1 MTLNI
6 TDFLEHIEYIAG
18 SNTFLLLVFSIF
30 FTLKAYILII
40 TTKKITVNNSV
51 NKTAFFL
58 IASLFAL
65 MTDDFAWILKLIKNL
80 FLHDLNYSIYMSYL
94 RLAWAFVVCQYQAL
108 SLFLESLV
116 QRDFKLTI
124 RHKISIFISSLFFLF
139 FIFTNITHFHCTSA
153 SDRPWFE
160 LVMLKITPVYGLI
173 GLAIPSLIVIISK
186 LRSNNLPRI
195 LAKQLSLLMIA
206 VIGPYLLFEFLQ
218 IYPFNTSENWI
229 TNSYTFL
236 SLSKI
241 LLTYAIYYC
250 SRKVMGLRFLNF
262 NNHVLAPA
270 KFSFMDNLKSTLEQF
285 SLVTNLQELGHITQT
300 FFKEAL
306 QVPFN
311 RVALQIRK
319 VHLHAVEDISPERSD
334 RIVDFIEAFLTTH
347 DEKVCTFIKQSKI
360 LIYDEI
366 AFSHF
371 YEETPINTAA
381 LSFLETI
388 NADIF
393 LPVYE
398 KEVMV
403 GYIIVDRH
411 ARHGQFYSNVERD
424 EMIIFANYLGHIINL
439 LQTRNIEAITL
450 EEKQLKEELYNKHQ
464 EINQYKE
471 SIRSFLRATKQKEI
485 GIIFYKNRH
494 FTFGNQAAKELI
506 KININQQEGHPLTRA
521 LKTLAHQVEE
531 YKSPQTQFAKDTDGN
546 TIVIAG
552 VPHLDRNNVII
563 SVYYPE
569 ISDIIKKQIDLLK
582 DPSEWDYLLYLET
595 TQSGQLIN
603 QLIPGSGETL
613 LSFKIDLLK
622 LALSKKAVLLDIP
635 DEDVLPTVELLHHIS
650 LRKNL
655 HILDLQNP
663 SKNFDIAT
671 KLFGI
676 NPIFGLPKTNEQ
688 PLLAKLN
695 DTGTLFIRNI
705 HFLDLETQKA
715 LAEFIRYGFYRIF
728 KSEQKEPSNARIIAS
743 TNQDLQ
749 LLVQD
754 GKFAQSLFNELH
766 NTQLTMPSL
775 LALPENELQILADE
789 FTEQAIQTKTFKNLL
804 SLSPKEKNKLVTMRP
819 TSLQEL
825 KKQIQQIL
833 LQKSKENNVYEETTF
848 DPAYEVSDPELV
860 KAARLGKHALKDRR
874 TMTML
879 WNKFKN
885 QNKIATFLSVN
896 RSSVN
901 RRCKE
906 YNLN

>member
-1 MTLNI
+1 MTLTI
-6 TDFLEHIEYIAG
+6 IEILGYIEYIAG
-18 SNTFLLLVFSIF
+18 SNIFLLSVFTLF
-30 FTLKAYILII
+30 FTLKAYILI
-40 TTKKITVNNSV
+40 TTVKKISISESF

-58 IASLFAL
+58 ILALFAS
-65 MTDDFAWILKLIKNL
+65 MTDDLAWILQFAKHTFLENFNLNL
-80 FLHDLNYSIYMSYL
+80 FVSYL
-94 RLAWAFVVCQYQAL
+94 RFAWAVVAVQYQSIA
-108 SLFLESLV
+108 LFLESLV
-116 QRDFKLTI
+116 QKDFQITT
-124 RHKISIFISSLFFLF
+124 RHKISIFISSCF
-139 FIFTNITHFHCTSA
+139 FIFFLSLNITHFHCTGVA
-153 SDRPWFE
+153 DRPWIE
-160 LVMLKITPVYGLI
+160 LVMQKIVGAFGLLF
-173 GLAIPSLIVIISK
+173 LALPSLFVTIRK
-186 LRSNNLPRI
+186 LRSSNLPRI
-195 LAKQLSLLMIA
+195 LAKQLSLLMLA

-218 IYPFNTSENWI
+218 IYPFNTSSTWI

-241 LLTYAIYYC
+241 FLTYAIYYC
-250 SRKVMGLRFLNF
+250 SRKIIGLRFLNF

-270 KFSFMDNLKSTLEQF
+270 KFSFMDNLKTTLEQF
-285 SLVTNLQELGHITQT
+285 SLVTNLQELGHISQN
-300 FFKEAL
+300 FFKETL
-306 QVPFN
+306 QVPLN
-311 RVALQIRK
+311 KVALHIRK
-319 VHLHAVEDISPERSD
+319 IHLHTNEDINPDRSD
-334 RIVDFIEAFLTTH
+334 RTASFIEAFLASH
-347 DEKVCTFIKQSKI
+347 DDQVCSFIKQSKI

-371 YEETPINTAA
+371 YEETVISTAA

-398 KEVMV
+398 KEIMI

-411 ARHGQFYSNVERD
+411 ARHGEFYSNVERD

-506 KININQQEGHPLTRA
+506 RININQQEGHPLSRS
-521 LKTLAHQVEE
+521 LKTLAQQVEE
-531 YKSPQTQFAKDTDGN
+531 YKSPQTQFAKDVDGT

-595 TQSGQLIN
+595 TQTGQLIN

-613 LSFKIDLLK
+613 LSFKIAMLK
-622 LALSKKAVLLDIP
+622 MALSKKAVLLDIP

-655 HILDLQNP
+655 HILDLQNQ

-676 NPIFGLPKTNEQ
+676 NPIFGLPKSNEQ
-688 PLLAKLN
+688 PLLAKLS
-695 DTGTLFIRNI
+695 DTGTLFIKNI

-743 TNQDLQ
+743 TNQDLE
-749 LLVQD
+749 LLVQE
-754 GKFAQSLFNELH
+754 GKFSQALFNELH

-775 LALPENELQILADE
+775 LALPENELEMLADE

-804 SLSPKEKNKLVTMRP
+804 SLSPKEKNKLITMRP

-860 KAARLGKHALKDRR
+860 TCARLGKHALKDRKI
-874 TMTML
+874 MTML